1 MVTNLSIPIA
11 TILGG
16 DFNSTFAMPLTLQA
30 ILPVNRYNVVHGV
43 AYSHDHYQVIALLK
57 STFLSYDSLNLH
69 SKIFKIISID

>member
-43 AYSHDHYQVIALLK
+43 AYSHDHYQVIALTEVDI
-57 STFLSYDSLNLH
+57 SFIRFSESLLQN
-69 SKIFKIISID
+69 FQDYFY